1 MTTVD
6 THPERAGWWPR
17 GLRALRHR
25 NYRLFFFGQLISL
38 IGSWMQSLAQGW
50 LVWRLSHSTFQLGLV
65 SFCQMGPVLVLGLI
79 GGLAADRFDRHR
91 LILLTQSAA
100 LIQAVLLTAL
110 TLTGQAT
117 VLHIQVLA
125 VMLGTINAF
134 DMPGRQSF
142 LVQMVGREDLPN
154 AIALNSSIFNGA
166 RIVGPALAGWVVAR
180 WGEGIC
186 FLINTVSYL
195 AVLVGLLSMQV
206 VRADRPPAP
215 QDSLA
220 GLMEGFR
227 YVRQTPH
234 VRWLL
239 GLLAVSGFF
248 GMSYIALMPAMVNTV
263 LGRGAEGLGT
273 MMSAAGIGALSAAL
287 FIAHRR
293 GIEGLGHLAPAMGV
307 AGGLAVIL
315 FSLSRNFLLS
325 CVGIGL
331 VGFFLLAQMS
341 CVNTLLQS
349 HVPDSLRGRLMSIY
363 VVTFI
368 GMSPL
373 GSVLL
378 GRLAARYSVPPV
390 LAAGGAVVALT
401 GLLFWRPVAAAVDQ
415 AGGPPVPQKAPS
427 PGEMGET

>member
-1 MTTVD
+1 METVG
-6 THPERAGWWPR
+6 TRPARAGWWPR

-91 LILLTQSAA
+91 LILFTQTAA
-100 LIQAVLLTAL
+100 LIQAVLLTTL
-110 TLTGQAT
+110 TLTNHAT
-117 VLHIQVLA
+117 VLHIQFLA

-166 RIVGPALAGWVVAR
+166 RIIGPALAGWVVGR
-180 WGEGIC
+180 WGEGTC
-186 FLINTVSYL
+186 FLINTVSYF
-195 AVLVGLLSMQV
+195 AVLVGLLSMKV
-206 VRADRPPAP
+206 VREDSSSRPT
-215 QDSLA
+215 DSLA
-220 GLMEGFR
+220 SLLEGFR

-248 GMSYIALMPAMVNTV
+248 GMSYAALMPAMANTV

-273 MMSAAGIGALSAAL
+273 LMSAAGIGALSAAL

-293 GIEGLGHLAPAMGV
+293 GIEGLGHLAPAMGT

-349 HVPDSLRGRLMSIY
+349 HVPDYLRGRLMSIY
-363 VVTFI
+363 VVTFV

-373 GSVLL
+373 GSVLM
-378 GRLAARYSVPPV
+378 GRLAARFSVPPV

-401 GLLFWRPVAAAVDQ
+401 GLLFWGPVARSVDH
-415 AGGPPVPQKAPS
+415 AGGPPVPLAAPL
-427 PGEMGET
+427 PGKIGET